1 MKKILI
7 VGTSHTAG
15 QCQNKHAIEHYNSHK
30 KKNKPFS
37 KEDIDIVYQDW
48 LEEKD
53 RWYQGLLEN
62 YEITTLS
69 SPGAS
74 PAQQYWVIL
83 NYIHQYPEQ
92 RFDAALLE
100 GRHPPSA
107 SQADWMDLGY
117 VDTWENRLKLWL
129 NSWPQAGYLKPKDFY
144 TPFSHCR
151 EDNAH
156 WQEWYGDYISNDLS
170 LVDTITVNYAS
181 MNALDLISN
190 SAKFMSFSQDTFI
203 DDDKRFVYNH
213 FKQEYGIAELWDGF
227 ESFTG
232 EQGNKSIKQDIQC
245 ACYHYNKKGCKII
258 SDYATPILE
267 KELGL
272 I

>member
-15 QCQNKHAIEHYNSHK
+15 ACQNKHALEHYYSHK
-30 KKNKPFS
+30 KKRKPLE

-62 YEITTLS
+62 YEITTLAT
-69 SPGAS
+69 PGAS

-92 RFDAALLE
+92 RFDAALIE

-107 SQADWMDLGY
+107 SQPDWADWGFT
-117 VDTWENRLKLWL
+117 DTWENRLKLWL
-129 NSWPQAGYLKPKDFY
+129 DAWPHAGYLKPADFFV
-144 TPFSHCR
+144 PFGFCR
-151 EDNAH
+151 EDNAK
-156 WQEWYGDYISNDLS
+156 WKEWYGDYISNDLS
-170 LVDTITVNYAS
+170 LVDTISVNYAIA
-181 MNALDLISN
+181 NVLELISHN
-190 SAKFMSFSQDTFI
+190 VKFMSFSQDTFM
-203 DDDKRFVYNH
+203 DDDKKFLYNK
-213 FKQEYGIAELWDGF
+213 FKQEYGITELWNGF
-227 ESFTG
+227 EALTG
-232 EQGNKSIKQDIQC
+232 EKEHSIKQDIQC
-245 ACYHYNKKGCKII
+245 GCLHYNAKGCKII